1 MIRLIIFILFFAVF
15 LCFIVLNLNNK
26 SDVSL
31 GFTSFND
38 VPVFLSALFSFT
50 LGLIFSVP
58 LAFSFSKKKKPKGQP
73 EVPDVP
79 KAKGPRLPF
88 RKKSLKDNL
97 KEKTPLNDGSAL
109 EQDHIKKED
118 SPYGID

>member
-1 MIRLIIFILFFAVF
+1 MIRLILFILFFAVF

-50 LGLIFSVP
+50 LGLVFSVP
-58 LAFSFSKKKKPKGQP
+58 LALSFGKKKKPKNQP
-73 EVPDVP
+73 EITDGAKP
-79 KAKGPRLPF
+79 KKQRLLF
-88 RKKSLKDNL
+88 RKKPLKDAKGKN
-97 KEKTPLNDGSAL
+97 PLDNGSAL